1 MRQLPYDGANQQV
14 QKVRLSP
21 SQPLITA
28 PLLAN
33 TVCTSF
39 SHLSSTFFS
48 DIMQLYN
55 ANIRS
60 KGDDDRWTEPFC
72 TATATRFSRVWK
84 RCSTRRLPT
93 GPTGRL
99 RRSGEPPRHHSR
111 QEREGQSLRRTDR
124 RDHLAGET
132 EMPGFTAGSTAS
144 ERICEV
150 FAQMQRAV
158 PAVHR
163 SCRSVRH

>member
-84 RCSTRRLPT
+84 RCSTRRSPMVR
-93 GPTGRL
+93 PRSAVI
-99 RRSGEPPRHHSR
+99 RR
-111 QEREGQSLRRTDR
+111 
-124 RDHLAGET
+124 A
-132 EMPGFTAGSTAS
+132 ATAS
-144 ERICEV
+144 FSPRTRRPKPSAYKLPRPSGRRNGNARIYGW
-150 FAQMQRAV
+150 
-158 PAVHR
+158 
-163 SCRSVRH
+163 